1 MNIFG
6 RFHRENTIFDTTKE
20 RKSTKTRVTSIGGSI
35 KCSERT
41 CARGAKLQDAEKK
54 KSLHNLL
61 QIFISASSRRNEII
75 VICCGSKNNSKLLF
89 SRCQLID
96 SCHGDS
102 SIKGRYFT
110 EVPEYNKRERS

>member
-35 KCSERT
+35 KCRERT

-54 KSLHNLL
+54 EELAQSLINFHFGFVQTKRNNCYLL
-61 QIFISASSRRNEII
+61 WF
-75 VICCGSKNNSKLLF
+75 
-89 SRCQLID
+89 
-96 SCHGDS
+96 
-102 SIKGRYFT
+102 
-110 EVPEYNKRERS
+110 